1 MDQGSNHPLTLVKI
15 CYRDHETYDG
25 GWCWRNVMV
34 MEILGRREVDGT
46 RTRNNMLHERAKFS
60 DLKSGVY
67 LGSL

>member
-1 MDQGSNHPLTLVKI
+1 
-15 CYRDHETYDG
+15 
-25 GWCWRNVMV
+25 MV